1 LPLSGRQKAAWLG
14 DRIRAGVLTRH
25 DVAHALA
32 IARAD
37 VLALLAG
44 RTTPRMHLTDD
55 VFTAPRYD
63 LAPEGNNA
71 ELRRALVDAAS
82 VLARSTLARMPSNGR
97 IAMRLLL
104 AARIPPALLVVVNGF
119 LVLVALSVL
128 VSIWFGRTVG
138 D

>member
-1 LPLSGRQKAAWLG
+1 
-14 DRIRAGVLTRH
+14 
-25 DVAHALA
+25 
-32 IARAD
+32 
-37 VLALLAG
+37 
-44 RTTPRMHLTDD
+44 MHLTDD

-63 LAPEGNNA
+63 LAPERNNA

-82 VLARSTLARMPSNGR
+82 ILARSTLARMPSNGR

-119 LVLVALSVL
+119 LVLVALSAL
-128 VSIWFGRTVG
+128 VSIWFGRSGG